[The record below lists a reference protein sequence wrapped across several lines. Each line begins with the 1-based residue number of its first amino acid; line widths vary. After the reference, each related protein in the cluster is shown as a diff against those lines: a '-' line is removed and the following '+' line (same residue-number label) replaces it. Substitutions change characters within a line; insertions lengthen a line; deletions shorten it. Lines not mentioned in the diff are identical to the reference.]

1 MAKKNKKIAKIN
13 IKMRNFFGG
22 DPFDVGIDRVEEKTL
37 AELAHTI
44 GLYDVKF
51 KKPELVRAFRQLYST
66 NDISIRS
73 DMLDFF
79 IANKRVYPPI
89 SVQPGLEKEDKLNAI
104 LDEFEDI
111 LPDERAEIFGEFL
124 NIRAR
129 KITYAKIESK
139 LKHLRFEK
147 KKQKIQKALEGIF
160 DIDDRFEFY
169 EAIEINFK
177 QSRFKKIV
185 TLKTNIIDIQKLQDQ
200 DIEDLIEYIKSLKH
214 EKASAYQKQVN
225 AFVDD
230 LEKPNRYLSDDDIL
244 QMFKTASVDD
254 DLRVPKL
261 SEDILHKIFSKILN
275 ITSLHVDDDFITIG
289 TNEVFEFFNEKL
301 HYGIYLQLDTTK
313 VLKKI
318 YNSDDLRLEDKVRQT
333 NKEQQKQFVS
343 EFESLVNECGKNAA
357 LLHYTADQIRQSIYD
372 ILRAYIDD
380 NLHITPKIHRKVIY
394 TFNKSIQLQ
403 LQKKQRQMLLA
414 RTIREFK
421 DLFALARQLK
431 RELVF
436 HVGPTNSGKTYQ
448 AMEALKSADTGYY
461 LAPLRL
467 LALEGYEDLR
477 SSNIEASLITGE
489 EQITD
494 EDATHISS
502 TIEMLNFD
510 ADVDVCVID
519 EVQMINDADRGWAW
533 ANAIIGAPA
542 KKVIMTGSLNALEV
556 VRGLAAYLGEKLT
569 VVQFERKNPLRLHVK
584 ATPIEQIES
593 GSAIIAFSR
602 KDVLRL
608 KQKFSKD
615 FKVSVVYGN
624 LSPEVRREEARR
636 FREKQTDILI
646 ATDAIAMGLN
656 LPIKTILFYKV
667 TKYDG
672 RTDRV
677 LSPSEIQQIAGRA
690 GRYNMQ
696 DVGYVGAFKN
706 DALHVIANG
715 LNKKAEDIA
724 MPFKVMANLDHIRLV
739 GSILEE
745 NSLADIL
752 EFFAKNMQF
761 NGPFRAANIE
771 TMLEV
776 AKIVDGYDLDIATK
790 YHLSCAPLTL
800 KSPYIVASFERY
812 VSLIEQKM
820 TIEYIP
826 PNIEGQFAKSME
838 DLLRAEDMVKE
849 ISLYLWL
856 SYRFDEYFIGVK
868 GARDFRVLLN
878 RYIEKSLQQSHFVPR
893 CKICSKVLPLD
904 SKYQICQ
911 SCFRKKYKRR

>member
-1 MAKKNKKIAKIN
+1 MAKKNKKISKIN

-22 DPFDVGIDRVEEKTL
+22 DPFDVGIERVEEKTL

-44 GLYDVKF
+44 GLYDVEF

-66 NDISIRS
+66 NDTAIRAEI
-73 DMLDFF
+73 LDFF
-79 IANKRVYPPI
+79 KANKKIYSRIHLKPEF
-89 SVQPGLEKEDKLNAI
+89 EKEDKLNSI
-104 LDEFEDI
+104 LDEFNDI
-111 LPDERAEIFGEFL
+111 TVDEKAELFSEFL
-124 NIRAR
+124 NIRTR
-129 KITYAKIESK
+129 KITYTKIESK

-147 KKQKIQKALEGIF
+147 KKQEIQKALDGVF

-169 EAIEINFK
+169 GVIDIKFK
-177 QSRFKKIV
+177 EHSFKKI
-185 TLKTNIIDIQKLQDQ
+185 TALKTNIIDIQKLQEQ
-200 DIEDLIEYIKSLKH
+200 DIQSLIEQIKHLKE
-214 EKASAYQKQVN
+214 EKISSYQKQVDIFLDSLKN
-225 AFVDD
+225 Y
-230 LEKPNRYLSDDDIL
+230 NRYLSDDDIV
-244 QMFKTASVDD
+244 KTLKSADN
-254 DLRVPKL
+254 DL
-261 SEDILHKIFSKILN
+261 ILPRPSDEILYKVFIKILN
-275 ITSLHVDDDFITIG
+275 ITSLHVDNDFITLSI
-289 TNEVFEFFNEKL
+289 NETFEFFKKELN
-301 HYGIYLQLDTTK
+301 YDIYLQLDTQEI
-313 VLKKI
+313 LKKI
-318 YNSDDLRLEDKVRQT
+318 YASQDLLLEDKADEI
-333 NKEQQKQFVS
+333 NKEQQGQFLY
-343 EFESLVNECGKNAA
+343 EFESLVHECSKNAT
-357 LLHYTADQIRQSIYD
+357 LLDYNIDEIRQNVYD
-372 ILRAYIDD
+372 ILKAHIDN
-380 NLHITPKIHRKVIY
+380 NLHITPKINRKVIY
-394 TFNKSIQLQ
+394 TFNKSIQQQ
-403 LQKKQRQMLLA
+403 LQKKQKQMLLA

-431 RELVF
+431 RELIF

-448 AMEALKSADTGYY
+448 AMKALKSADTGYY

-467 LALEGYEDLR
+467 LALEGYEDLC
-477 SSNIEASLITGE
+477 SSGLEASLITGE
-489 EQITD
+489 EQILD

-519 EVQMINDADRGWAW
+519 EVQMINDEDRGWAW

-542 KKVIMTGSLNALEV
+542 KKVIMTGSANALEA
-556 VRGLAAYLGEKLT
+556 VRELADYLGEKLT
-569 VVQFERKNPLRLHVK
+569 IINFERKNPLRLHVK
-584 ATPIEQIES
+584 ATAIDEIEP
-593 GSAIIAFSR
+593 GTAIVAFSR

-608 KQKFSKD
+608 KQKFSKE
-615 FKVSVVYGN
+615 FKISVVYGN
-624 LSPEVRREEARR
+624 LSPEVRREEAKR

-672 RTDRV
+672 RVQRV
-677 LSPSEIQQIAGRA
+677 LSPSEVQQIAGRA

-715 LNKKAEDIA
+715 LNQKAEDIA
-724 MPFKVMANLDHIRLV
+724 MPFKVMANLDHIKLA
-739 GSILEE
+739 GSILGE

-752 EFFAKNMQF
+752 EFFVKNMQF

-771 TMLEV
+771 TMLEA
-776 AKIVDGYDLDIATK
+776 AKIVDSYDLDIATK

-826 PNIEGQFAKSME
+826 PHIQGQYAKSME
-838 DLLRAEDMVKE
+838 ELLMAEDMVKE

-856 SYRFDEYFIGVK
+856 SYRFDEFFIDTK
-868 GARDFRVLLN
+868 SARHFRLVLN

-911 SCFRKKYKRR
+911 SCFRKNYRRR